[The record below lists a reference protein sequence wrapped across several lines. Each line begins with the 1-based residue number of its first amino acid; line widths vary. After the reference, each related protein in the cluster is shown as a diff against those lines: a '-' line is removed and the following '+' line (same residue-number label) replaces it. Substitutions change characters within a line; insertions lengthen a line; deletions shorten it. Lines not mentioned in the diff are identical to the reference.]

1 MKRRGRRLLGL
12 GLGLGAA
19 TLVLAMAAAGFGFAE
34 AAGPLILGAAGARAL
49 GGAMLVSGGPSDG
62 GGE

>member
-19 TLVLAMAAAGFGFAE
+19 TLVLAMAAAGF
-34 AAGPLILGAAGARAL
+34 
-49 GGAMLVSGGPSDG
+49 AMLVSGALSDG